1 MAREIA
7 RKVRERNG
15 VIAHVM
21 EAEAVVAIGCCSKR
35 NPLTNGES
43 GNTDVC
49 RLAAARRGNSK
60 WVGIKTLRPNSHG
73 HSHLKKAWTYTFG
86 KGGENAVESIS
97 KVACSRSILTFKFK
111 RIDSTSQGLETL
123 RPTRIDFQRLS

>member
-73 HSHLKKAWTYTFG
+73 HSQLKKLGHQHSVKEERTLL
-86 KGGENAVESIS
+86 
-97 KVACSRSILTFKFK
+97 SR
-111 RIDSTSQGLETL
+111 
-123 RPTRIDFQRLS
+123 FQRWHVREAY